1 MSKSQLESNVE
12 FNSEELEVMKIVE
25 KRNFIMAIDFE
36 SRTPE
41 QKQAL
46 EEYDKKL
53 NNEYKET
60 YARLLRKKK
69 NNENE
74 LTVMK
79 ALKEKNTILE
89 IKPKSR
95 TKKQT
100 KSLKACN
107 NKLTKMGK
115 QLVENVLS
123 KFSYLNK
130 KPTKKQLLK

>member
-1 MSKSQLESNVE
+1 MFKSHPQSSVE
-12 FNSEELEVMKIVE
+12 FSDEENKVMEIIE
-25 KRNFIMAIDFE
+25 KRNNIMAIDLQ
-36 SRTPE
+36 SRTAE
-41 QKQAL
+41 QNKEL
-46 EEYDKKL
+46 KEYDKKL
-53 NNEYKET
+53 NSEYKEAYT
-60 YARLLRKKK
+60 RLLRKKK

-74 LTVMK
+74 LIVMK

-130 KPTKKQLLK
+130 KPKKNSC